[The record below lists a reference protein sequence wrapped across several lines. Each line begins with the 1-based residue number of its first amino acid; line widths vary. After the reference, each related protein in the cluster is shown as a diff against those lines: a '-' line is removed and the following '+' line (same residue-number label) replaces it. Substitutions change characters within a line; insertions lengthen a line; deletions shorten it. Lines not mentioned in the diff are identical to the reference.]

1 MRVSVTKSVE
11 VMENVQNGYFFD
23 KMAFFL
29 RPSRADWLLIRRSL
43 VRAQVEEPRFKQKAQ
58 PFRLGFLLSG
68 QP

>member
-1 MRVSVTKSVE
+1 MTKSVE

-43 VRAQVEEPRFKQKAQ
+43 VRAQVEEPDSKKPDVFTTS
-58 PFRLGFLLSG
+58 GFFSFS
-68 QP
+68 